1 MSRFLELWGS
11 IMAFKKDIAEYK
23 SYSEEEF
30 YMHSVPDNVW
40 SELTGLIG
48 RYADNSG
55 TLNVKSK

>member
-1 MSRFLELWGS
+1 
-11 IMAFKKDIAEYK
+11 MAFKKGIAEYK